1 MLKDLVIVTL
11 CLAPFAAVAQTSQ
24 PVIDNDRVRVW
35 DVNFASGPAPAMEFS
50 KYDAFI
56 VFTTGGQLR
65 KVSAVAPT
73 AVVTHAAGEVMFL
86 EQSAVDKLE
95 APAGSMAHT
104 VIIFIKDDPR
114 PPLKNESGHPAAF
127 PRPGGKRLINNAR
140 VTAWDYSWTPGQPT
154 PTHFHDKDV
163 VVIYLEDGSLKSTT
177 PDGQATTNDYTAG
190 AIRYNSRD
198 RVHTEE
204 LTKGRQRALITEVK

>member
-1 MLKDLVIVTL
+1 MLKKILIAALCVAPLVAL
-11 CLAPFAAVAQTSQ
+11 AQTAK

-35 DVNFASGPAPAMEFS
+35 DVDWTTGPAPAMEFS
-50 KYDAFI
+50 KYDALI
-56 VFTTGGQLR
+56 IFTTGGQLR
-65 KVSAVAPT
+65 KVSTVSPIT
-73 AVVTHAAGEVMFL
+73 VVTHAAGEVMFL
-86 EQSAVDKLE
+86 EQAAVDKLE
-95 APAGSMAHT
+95 APAGSKAHT
-104 VIIFIKDDPR
+104 VIIFIKGEPL

-154 PTHFHDKDV
+154 PMHFHDKDV

-177 PDGQATTNDYTAG
+177 PDGQVTINDYPAG
-190 AIRYNSRD
+190 TIRYSARD

-204 LTKGRQRALITEVK
+204 LSKGKQHALITEVK

>member
-11 CLAPFAAVAQTSQ
+11 CLAPLAALAQTSQ

-35 DVNFASGPAPAMEFS
+35 DVNFASGPAPAMEFAR
-50 KYDAFI
+50 YDALI
-56 VFTTGGQLR
+56 VFTAGGQLR
-65 KVSAVAPT
+65 KVSSVAPT

-86 EQSAVDKLE
+86 EQLAVDKLE
-95 APAGSMAHT
+95 APAGSMAHA

-127 PRPGGKRLINNAR
+127 PRPGSKRLINNAR

-177 PDGQATTNDYTAG
+177 PDGQSTTNDYTAG